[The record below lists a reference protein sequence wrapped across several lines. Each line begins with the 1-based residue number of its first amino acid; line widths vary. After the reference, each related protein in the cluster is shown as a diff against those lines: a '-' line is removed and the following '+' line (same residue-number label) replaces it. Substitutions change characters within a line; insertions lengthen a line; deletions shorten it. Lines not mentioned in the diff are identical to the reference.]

1 MKLLPSSLG
10 KKIILWLLVIFGILW
25 SIFFYWLD
33 KQQNYI
39 LIAQLKHQALGIYHY
54 IVLTRQWISSVGG
67 LYIKTKD
74 GDYEKITPSA
84 FTKKI
89 ARFAAKKMPYR
100 VKIAVN
106 NAINPD
112 HSPSKFEQKAINL
125 FEAKKA
131 TSYCQLIKIKGH
143 ILFKYAAPLIF
154 ENECINC
161 HAKKLYL
168 NKEVLGCISISF
180 PADSIY
186 QTISETRRTFS
197 FYLLTIFLFM
207 LSLLYLMLRRFVI
220 APLNHLK
227 DASDQIEQGN
237 LDVKV
242 ELKASKEWE
251 KVAHSFN
258 RMISSLANQQ
268 RILKHEVEKA
278 VKELSKAYDE
288 LKQVERYKSDFFS
301 NVTHDLKTPITAI
314 KGATELMYK
323 KYGNNPDIK
332 SYLEIQQRN
341 IEKLSTMV
349 GNLLDC
355 AKIEAGKLEL
365 NLEEADISE
374 VIEDAVLMVM
384 PISWD
389 KKVKLEYSPPEQ
401 PLIAMID
408 RNRIEQAISN
418 LLSNA
423 IRFSPKN
430 KSVEVKLSS
439 NKNFAQITVEDYGPG
454 IPKEEWDKVFMKFF
468 RRAGEKASEGIGLGL
483 AIVKAIIEAHGGR
496 VWISQP
502 THKGTAFNIT
512 IPLINKNKQEVF
524 SESKKNTNS

>member
-1 MKLLPSSLG
+1 MGKKLRFFPTSLG
-10 KKIILWLLVIFGILW
+10 KKIILGLLIIFGIFW
-25 SIFFYWLD
+25 SIFFYWLNR
-33 KQQNYI
+33 QQNYI
-39 LIAQLKHQALGIYHY
+39 LISQLKHQALGIYHY

-67 LYIKTKD
+67 LYIKTED
-74 GDYEKITPSA
+74 GEYEKVTPSA
-84 FTKKI
+84 FTKNI
-89 ARFAAKKMPYR
+89 AEFAAKKMPYR

-106 NAINPD
+106 NAINPE
-112 HSPSKFEQKAINL
+112 HLPSKFEQKAINL

-131 TSYCQLIKIKGH
+131 TSYCCLIRKGNH

-180 PADSIY
+180 PADPMY
-186 QTISETRRTFS
+186 QTILETRRSFS
-197 FYLLTIFLFM
+197 LYLLVIFLFM

-220 APLNHLK
+220 APLNTLK

-237 LDVKV
+237 LDVTV

-258 RMISSLANQQ
+258 RMIKSLANQQ
-268 RILKHEVEKA
+268 RTLKHEVEKA
-278 VKELSKAYDE
+278 VEELSKAYEE

-301 NVTHDLKTPITAI
+301 NITHDLKTPITAI
-314 KGATELMYK
+314 KGATELMCK
-323 KYGNNPDIK
+323 KYGDDPDLK
-332 SYLEIQQRN
+332 PYLEIQKRN
-341 IEKLSTMV
+341 IEKLSNMV

-365 NLEEADISE
+365 NLEEADLGE
-374 VIEDAVLMVM
+374 VVEDAVLMVM
-384 PISWD
+384 PIAWE
-389 KKVKLEYSPPEQ
+389 KKVKLEYNPTEEPMPS
-401 PLIAMID
+401 MID
-408 RNRIEQAISN
+408 ITRIEQAISN

-423 IRFSPKN
+423 IKFSPPN
-430 KSVEVKLSS
+430 MPVEIKLT
-439 NKNFAQITVEDYGPG
+439 KDGRGAKITIEDYGPG
-454 IPKEEWDKVFMKFF
+454 IPKEEWDQVFMKFF

-483 AIVKAIIEAHGGR
+483 AIVKGIVEAHGGR

-502 THKGTAFNIT
+502 DHKGTAFNIYL
-512 IPLINKNKQEVF
+512 PLIN
-524 SESKKNTNS
+524 